1 MFRFFLSLCVCV
13 CVCVC
18 VSGGGG
24 EFTLISSYSRIQV
37 KGNLDN
43 WLPRLLWPWKVTL
56 AFQGHAPQ
64 WSGMEGTAQRILVG
78 S

>member
-1 MFRFFLSLCVCV
+1 MCV

-18 VSGGGG
+18 VSGGGR
-24 EFTLISSYSRIQV
+24 EFTLISSYSGTQIE
-37 KGNLDN
+37 GNLAS
-43 WLPRLLWPWKVTL
+43 KVTL

-64 WSGMEGTAQRILVG
+64 WSGRERTAQRILVG

>member
-1 MFRFFLSLCVCV
+1 MCVCV

-18 VSGGGG
+18 VCGGGGG

-37 KGNLDN
+37 EGDLAN

-64 WSGMEGTAQRILVG
+64 WSGREGTAQRILVG